1 MGVVQFCAHEQAADV
16 NFEVAIK
23 PMDGCIR
30 RQPIRIFPKEAKAI
44 SESRGRER
52 RGGKCRS
59 QKDDDGTKIDEEG
72 EAMGERR
79 TGMKCRQCC

>member
-1 MGVVQFCAHEQAADV
+1 MASDPIVQTSIPKVVLNSRDGMGLVQFCAHEQAADV

-23 PMDGCIR
+23 QPMDGCIR

-52 RGGKCRS
+52 RGGKCRMMMVR
-59 QKDDDGTKIDEEG
+59 K
-72 EAMGERR
+72 
-79 TGMKCRQCC
+79 